1 MPKGVMLR
9 HRNFVTVAGG
19 VVYQGIQ
26 LFHTDVYLSY
36 LPLPH
41 VLERV
46 VVTALLGF
54 GCTICMYGG
63 DV

>member
-1 MPKGVMLR
+1 MPKGVMLK
-9 HRNFVTVAGG
+9 HKNFVTVAGG
-19 VVYQGIQ
+19 VVYFGIS
-26 LFHTDVYLSY
+26 LYSTDVYLSY

-46 VVTALLGF
+46 VVTALIGF
-54 GCTICMYGG
+54 GCLICMYGG

>member
-1 MPKGVMLR
+1 M
-9 HRNFVTVAGG
+9 
-19 VVYQGIQ
+19 
-26 LFHTDVYLSY
+26 YLSY

-63 DV
+63 DVQKINVDI